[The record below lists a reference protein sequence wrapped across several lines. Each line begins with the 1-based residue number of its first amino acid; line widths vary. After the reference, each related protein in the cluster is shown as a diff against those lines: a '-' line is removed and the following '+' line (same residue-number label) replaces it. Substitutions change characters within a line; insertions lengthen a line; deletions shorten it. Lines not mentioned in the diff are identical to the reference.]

1 MKNKNDIVK
10 DPSTPVGSESPT
22 APKRAKQKHKKKGKT
37 KTVLLICLGVILL
50 LASLITFLYPL
61 ISNYIN
67 QRSKTE
73 VISEYSQQVD
83 AIEDNSRDEM
93 LAAAKEYNATL
104 VPGSNTEEEYFTEDM
119 LKAAAESYYDLLNV
133 TTSGMMG
140 YIEIPEIDIY
150 LPMFHGTSEE
160 VLEFGIGHILGT
172 SLPVGGESVHTVLSG
187 HSGLAQD
194 RMFSDLEE
202 LEIGDVFY
210 LHVLDETL
218 AYQVCEI
225 TVVLPEDVSLLS
237 VEKGRDLCTLVTC
250 TPFGVNTH
258 RLLVTGERIP
268 FEKAEEVVLEA
279 KEDEPIIAVNTWGQ
293 EYLKGVLIGIGVI
306 AVVLITIIVVSKV
319 KKKKAQQAKAM
330 KAAVIVAAKD
340 DEDEEDEPVLAEEL
354 VESPAAENTQK
365 QEAPKNNKGGAHV
378 RRSE

>member
-22 APKRAKQKHKKKGKT
+22 PQKKPKKKKKGKA
-37 KTVLLICLGVILL
+37 KTVILIIVGVLLF
-50 LASLITFLYPL
+50 LAAIFTFLYPL
-61 ISNYIN
+61 ISNYLN
-67 QRSKTE
+67 QQSKTE
-73 VISEYSQQVD
+73 VISEYSEQVE
-83 AIEDNSRDEM
+83 AIEDNSRTEM
-93 LAAAKEYNATL
+93 LAEAKEYNATL
-104 VPGSNTEEEYFTEDM
+104 VPGSNTEEEYFTEEM
-119 LKAAAESYYDLLNV
+119 LKAAAESYYQLLNV
-133 TTSGMMG
+133 TTTGMMG

-194 RMFSDLEE
+194 RMFSDLEQM
-202 LEIGDVFY
+202 EIGDVFY

-279 KEDEPIIAVNTWGQ
+279 KEDEAIISVNTWGQ

-306 AVVLITIIVVSKV
+306 VAFILIVLIVNKT
-319 KKKKAQQAKAM
+319 KKNKAKQAKAA
-330 KAAVIVAAKD
+330 KAAVVVVADKN
-340 DEDEEDEPVLAEEL
+340 EEEDEPIAVPEAEEL
-354 VESPAAENTQK
+354 AESPAAETIQK
-365 QEAPKNNKGGAHV
+365 QEAPKKSKGGAHV